1 MLTSPDTAT
10 LEAPLPTPAQLRN
23 QRGQFSQEEQAAPI
37 HILEYRAVLNAL
49 TALKPQIRDTCVRL
63 WCDNQVVCSGLLKE
77 YSAKQDIHTLIKQI
91 FNLLREANAS
101 IIPQWISTHKNVA
114 ADELSRTNVG
124 DNF

>member
-1 MLTSPDTAT
+1 M
-10 LEAPLPTPAQLRN
+10 
-23 QRGQFSQEEQAAPI
+23 
-37 HILEYRAVLNAL
+37 
-49 TALKPQIRDTCVRL
+49 
-63 WCDNQVVCSGLLKE
+63 VCSGLLKE

-91 FNLLREANAS
+91 FNLLREANAN